1 VFVNATNFDE
11 ISLVIY
17 FQARRLKMGRRRFLE
32 TSRGEEQEEW
42 GGGELDAIDRL
53 SSSEHSD
60 PDLDESV
67 ESESTIGALPLL
79 MLK

>member
-1 VFVNATNFDE
+1 
-11 ISLVIY
+11 
-17 FQARRLKMGRRRFLE
+17 ME

-53 SSSEHSD
+53 SNSEHSD

>member
-1 VFVNATNFDE
+1 
-11 ISLVIY
+11 
-17 FQARRLKMGRRRFLE
+17 MGRRRFLE

-53 SSSEHSD
+53 SNSEHSD